1 MAERWPVRLIQLS
14 RAFTVGAAYY
24 SVINIPSLTS
34 SFVAIFVALLLFD
47 LMISL
52 ERIRGGWAVAKN
64 VVRVVVPHVAGTAMT
79 LIYGLMVGC
88 IFAVLVHLGLPVSLG
103 AILTAG
109 LSYSL
114 TERVP
119 GRTSSTVGIVGGLAV
134 FDKTYKLAAS
144 IEFFPE
150 VGPVVVATIY
160 GTLAALVMGWVT
172 GLLFGGL
179 TRLFLPRGYRTVRSS
194 AYKQPLMLRPIQEVL
209 DLDDDSVLVSFQV
222 TANSAAA
229 GRSLNSLEL
238 GQRYGAKILRI
249 DRGDKKI
256 SLPTGDE
263 KLQAEDVLLVYSPK
277 PRRMEVEALFTAASL
292 PKVHQFPEVKAEVG
306 QAASDTDGATDS
318 EADSGID
325 SEIGRGT
332 GSETASGADTETD
345 SEQRG

>member
-1 MAERWPVRLIQLS
+1 MSEKWPVQLIKLS
-14 RAFTVGAAYY
+14 RAFTVGVAYY

-52 ERIRGGWAVAKN
+52 ERIRGGWEVAKN
-64 VVRVVVPHVAGTAMT
+64 VVRIVIPHVAGTAMT
-79 LIYGLMVGC
+79 LVYGLMVGC

-150 VGPVVVATIY
+150 VGPVIVATIY
-160 GTLAALVMGWVT
+160 GTFSALVMGWAT

-179 TRLFLPRGYRTVRSS
+179 TRLFLPRGYRTVRSV
-194 AYKQPLMLRPIQEVL
+194 AYKQPLMLRPIREVL
-209 DLDDDSVLVSFQV
+209 DLEDDAGVLTTIKVAPDSEVVGS
-222 TANSAAA
+222 
-229 GRSLNSLEL
+229 SLHALEL
-238 GQRYGAKILRI
+238 DHRYGAKILRI
-249 DRGDKKI
+249 DRQERKI

-263 KLQAEDVLLVYSPK
+263 VLQAEDVLLIYSPK
-277 PRRMEVEALFTAASL
+277 SRRIEVENLFTAASSTA
-292 PKVHQFPEVKAEVG
+292 VYEFPQAE
-306 QAASDTDGATDS
+306 
-318 EADSGID
+318 EK
-325 SEIGRGT
+325 EIG
-332 GSETASGADTETD
+332 ETQGE
-345 SEQRG
+345 

>member
-1 MAERWPVRLIQLS
+1 MSEKWPVQLIRLS

-47 LMISL
+47 LMVSL
-52 ERIRGGWAVAKN
+52 ERIRGGWEVAKN
-64 VVRVVVPHVAGTAMT
+64 VVRIVIPHVAGTAMT
-79 LIYGLMVGC
+79 LVYGLAVGC
-88 IFAVLVHLGLPVSLG
+88 VFAVLVHLGLPVSLG

-114 TERVP
+114 AERVP

-160 GTLAALVMGWVT
+160 GTFSALVMGWAT

-179 TRLFLPRGYRTVRSS
+179 TRLFLPRGYRTVTSA

-209 DLDDDSVLVSFQV
+209 DLEENDGVLLTVRVAQD
-222 TANSAAA
+222 AQAA
-229 GRSLNSLEL
+229 GSTLEMLEL
-238 GQRYGAKILRI
+238 DHKYGARVLRI
-249 DRGDKKI
+249 DRGENKI
-256 SLPTGDE
+256 SLPRGDE
-263 KLQAEDVLLVYSPK
+263 VLQAEDVLLVYSPK
-277 PRRMEVEALFTAASL
+277 SRRMEVENLFTAASS
-292 PKVHQFPEVKAEVG
+292 KIVYQFPQSEVE
-306 QAASDTDGATDS
+306 S
-318 EADSGID
+318 EPVQNQG
-325 SEIGRGT
+325 E
-332 GSETASGADTETD
+332 
-345 SEQRG
+345 